1 MKKRLF
7 AFIVVTAAL
16 VLSAGCSPKAAVA
29 TEAAAA
35 ATAAPAAT
43 EAPKDAWGEL
53 VIPKGGEVKIGVS
66 SALSAG
72 YAAYGQDMLNG
83 VNLAIEKFGGS
94 LKGFKVVAV
103 GGDDQCEGAPGVTVA
118 EQFSADPAIL
128 GVVGPMCSGT
138 VVPATDI
145 YNKNHILMI
154 TPSGTAVAVTARGFE
169 NIFRTIPND
178 DKQAEVS
185 VDYLSKVLNV
195 KKLAVVHD
203 SSIYGQGIA
212 EAVQKKFTAAGGTV
226 TGFQGVTRGDTDF
239 SAVVSS
245 VVAGSPEAV
254 YWGGMDAE
262 GALLVNQL
270 QKGGFKGVFF
280 GPDGIKSKPVFV
292 DGSGGAAEGA
302 YITFGAASGASGYD
316 AFLADFKAK
325 YPDVNKGEP
334 VAYGPGSYDD
344 AMFMLK
350 AADAVGKVDANGNLV
365 VGRKALVDYL
375 RANTW
380 LGVTGKF
387 MFDKAGD
394 PTVVTLTVFKVVGG
408 EIVPQKEYKFGE

>member
-7 AFIVVTAAL
+7 AFIVVIAML
-16 VLSAGCSPKAAVA
+16 MVSAGCGAK
-29 TEAAAA
+29 
-35 ATAAPAAT
+35 TAS
-43 EAPKDAWGEL
+43 WGNL

-72 YAAYGQDMLNG
+72 YAVYGQDMLNG

-128 GVVGPMCSGT
+128 GVVGPMCSGSI
-138 VVPATDI
+138 VPAEDI
-145 YNKNHILMI
+145 YGKNHILMI
-154 TPSGTAVAVTARGFE
+154 TPSGTAVIVTAKGFE
-169 NIFRTIPND
+169 NVFRTIPND
-178 DKQAEVS
+178 DKQAEVG
-185 VDYLSKVLNV
+185 VDYLSKSLNV
-195 KKLAVVHD
+195 KTLAVVHD

-212 EAVQKKFTAAGGTV
+212 EAVQTKFTAAGGKV
-226 TGFQGVTRGDTDF
+226 SSFQGVTRGDTDF

-245 VVAGSPEAV
+245 VLAGKPDAV

-262 GALLVNQL
+262 AALLVNQL
-270 QKGGFKGVFF
+270 QKGGFKGIFF
-280 GPDGIKSKPVFV
+280 GPDGIKSKPSYV
-292 DGSGGAAEGA
+292 DASGGSAEGS
-302 YITFGAASGASGYD
+302 YMTFGAATGASGYD
-316 AFLADFKAK
+316 EFLAAFKAK
-325 YPDVNKGEP
+325 YNGDP

-365 VGRKALVDYL
+365 VDRKALVDYL
-375 RANTW
+375 RANAW
-380 LGVTGKF
+380 VGVTGRF
-387 MFDKAGD
+387 VFDKVGD
-394 PTVVTLTVFKVVGG
+394 PTVVTLTVFKVVNG
-408 EIVPQKEYKFGE
+408 EIVPQKEYKFGA

>member
-7 AFIVVTAAL
+7 AFIVVIAAL
-16 VLSAGCSPKAAVA
+16 VLSAGCGAK
-29 TEAAAA
+29 
-35 ATAAPAAT
+35 TAAPTVAAPATQAAT
-43 EAPKDAWGEL
+43 EVPKDTWGEL
-53 VIPKGGEVKIGVS
+53 VIPKGGEIKIGVS

-72 YAAYGQDMLNG
+72 YAVYGKDMLDG
-83 VNLAIEKFGGS
+83 TNLAVEKFGGT
-94 LKGFKVVAV
+94 LKGFKVVVV

-138 VVPATDI
+138 IVPATDI
-145 YNKNHILMI
+145 YAKNHILMI

-185 VDYLSKVLNV
+185 VEYLTKELGV
-195 KKLAVVHD
+195 KTLAVVHD

-212 EAVQKKFTAAGGTV
+212 EAVRTKFTAAGGKV
-226 TGFQGVTRGDTDF
+226 SSFEGVTRGETDF
-239 SAVVSS
+239 SAVVSA
-245 VVAGSPEAV
+245 VLAGKPEAV

-262 GALLVNQL
+262 GALMVNQL

-280 GPDGIKSKPVFV
+280 GPDGIKSKPSYV
-292 DGSGGAAEGA
+292 DASGGAAEGS
-302 YITFGAASGASGYD
+302 YITFGAASGATGYD
-316 AFLADFKAK
+316 EFLVAFKAK
-325 YPDVNKGEP
+325 YGSDP

-344 AMFMLK
+344 AMIMLK
-350 AADAVGKVDANGNLV
+350 AADAVGKVDKDGNLV
-365 VGRKALVDYL
+365 IGRKALVDYI
-375 RANTW
+375 RANPW
-380 LGVTGKF
+380 EGVTGRF
-387 MFDKAGD
+387 VFDKKGD
-394 PTVVTLTVFKVVGG
+394 PTVVNLTVFKVIGG